1 MVNYWAIWCA
11 PCREE
16 IPELNAL
23 HQDSPLTV
31 FAVNYD
37 GQQGETL
44 TQQAA
49 ELGIRFELL
58 EQDPGPDLGIERP
71 RVLPTTL
78 LIDPEGVVTDI
89 LVGPQ
94 SRENLAALWE
104 SRRS

>member
-23 HQDSPLTV
+23 HQGSPLTV
-31 FAVNYD
+31 LAVNYD

-44 TQQAA
+44 TLQAA

-58 EQDPGPDLGIERP
+58 EQDPGPELGIERP

-94 SRENLAALWE
+94 TQENLATLWE